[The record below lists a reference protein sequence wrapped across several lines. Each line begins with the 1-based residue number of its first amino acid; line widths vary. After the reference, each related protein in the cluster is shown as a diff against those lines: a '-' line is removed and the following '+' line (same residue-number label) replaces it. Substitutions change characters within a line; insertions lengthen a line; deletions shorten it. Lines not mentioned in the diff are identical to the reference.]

1 MFRAITPF
9 ICIQEL
15 LLDGFVERMKRK
27 QLVKTKRIPC
37 HLDFL
42 QEAIFCNTF
51 FLVLNKLFDFESL
64 RKII

>member
-15 LLDGFVERMKRK
+15 LLEGFVERMKRK
-27 QLVKTKRIPC
+27 QLKTKRIPC

-42 QEAIFCNTF
+42 QEAIFYNTF
-51 FLVLNKLFDFESL
+51 FLDLNKLFDFESL